1 MTPGEKIRKL
11 RMSLGLTQEEVA
23 LRADLARSF
32 ISQVE
37 TDKTSPTVDNLE
49 RILKAVGSNLQSFFS
64 DYKHEKIVYRK
75 DERVPVYDEPRGIK
89 SQLLMDAV
97 EHKKVDA
104 IITTLKAG
112 ARTDE
117 EDYHS
122 GDEFGYIISGNVVLV
137 LDGENY
143 ELNKEDCFYY
153 KADKKHFIMNN
164 SMKMAKILW
173 IKID

>member
-1 MTPGEKIRKL
+1 MTAGEKIRKM

-49 RILKAVGSNLQSFFS
+49 RILKAVGSDLKSFFS
-64 DYKHEKIVYRK
+64 DYKHEKIVYQK
-75 DERVPVYDEPRGIK
+75 SERVPVYDEPSGIK

-97 EHKKVDA
+97 EHKKIDA
-104 IITTLKAG
+104 IMVELKPG
-112 ARTDE
+112 ACTDE

-122 GDEFGYIISGNVVLV
+122 GDEFGYVLSGSVELV
-137 LDGENY
+137 LDGMVY
-143 ELNKEDCFYY
+143 QIQKEDCFYY
-153 KADKKHFIMNN
+153 IADKKHCIRNTGV
-164 SMKMAKILW
+164 KTARILW